1 MFSWYFSAM
10 QSMLFAAVYLL
21 FVIAK
26 NETPDTLD
34 GIVIGASVA
43 LALLF
48 LRKGGKVEESGENDV
63 VITIEGSEFDEKTHG
78 ERDDD

>member
-10 QSMLFAAVYLL
+10 QSMLFAIVYLL
-21 FVIAK
+21 FTIAK

-34 GIVIGASVA
+34 GVLIGASVA
-43 LALLF
+43 AALLF
-48 LRKGGKVEESGENDV
+48 LRKGGKVEEEGGNDV

-78 ERDDD
+78 EERR